1 MAIRYDAIAK
11 NGTYTKDG
19 VEKNKWVKVGV
30 VVDTKNGGLA
40 LKIEQLPVP
49 FDGWLQLAEP
59 KKKDDQ
65 QSMVTSEGVAGSST
79 MDDSSN
85 DDIPF

>member
-59 KKKDDQ
+59 KAKEQ
-65 QSMVTSEGVAGSST
+65 APSQEYAQAPSQSP
-79 MDDSSN
+79 N

>member
-1 MAIRYDAIAK
+1 MGIRYDAIAK

-59 KKKDDQ
+59 KAKEQ
-65 QSMVTSEGVAGSST
+65 APSQENTQTPSQSS
-79 MDDSSN
+79 MD

>member
-1 MAIRYDAIAK
+1 MGIRYDAIAK

-59 KKKDDQ
+59 KAKEQAPSQEYAQAPSQ
-65 QSMVTSEGVAGSST
+65 QTIS
-79 MDDSSN
+79 

>member
-1 MAIRYDAIAK
+1 MGIRYDAIAK

-59 KKKDDQ
+59 KAKEQ
-65 QSMVTSEGVAGSST
+65 APTQEYAQSQSQSP
-79 MDDSSN
+79 N

>member
-59 KKKDDQ
+59 KAKEQAPSQDYTQAPSQ
-65 QSMVTSEGVAGSST
+65 QTIA
-79 MDDSSN
+79 

>member
-1 MAIRYDAIAK
+1 MAVRYDAIAK

-59 KKKDDQ
+59 KQKNSNNSSSFKNLTIHQ
-65 QSMVTSEGVAGSST
+65 HLMMTSLFKE
-79 MDDSSN
+79 
-85 DDIPF
+85 

>member
-59 KKKDDQ
+59 KAKESVQ
-65 QSMVTSEGVAGSST
+65 ESPAPQVSE
-79 MDDSSN
+79 SN
-85 DDIPF
+85 PDDIPF

>member
-59 KKKDDQ
+59 KAKEQAPQ
-65 QSMVTSEGVAGSST
+65 QETT
-79 MDDSSN
+79 QDNTQDP
-85 DDIPF
+85 DIPF

>member
-1 MAIRYDAIAK
+1 MGIRYDAIAK

-59 KKKDDQ
+59 KAKEQ
-65 QSMVTSEGVAGSST
+65 APSQEYTQAPSQSSV
-79 MDDSSN
+79 N

>member
-59 KKKDDQ
+59 KPKEQQFNAGGLTPPKDEQ
-65 QSMVTSEGVAGSST
+65 FP
-79 MDDSSN
+79 DDV
-85 DDIPF
+85 PF

>member
-59 KKKDDQ
+59 KAKEQ
-65 QSMVTSEGVAGSST
+65 APSQENTQAPSQSS
-79 MDDSSN
+79 MD

>member
-59 KKKDDQ
+59 KAKEQSTQ
-65 QSMVTSEGVAGSST
+65 QETTQSQSQPQI
-79 MDDSSN
+79 D

>member
-59 KKKDDQ
+59 KAKEQAPQ
-65 QSMVTSEGVAGSST
+65 QETSQDNT
-79 MDDSSN
+79 QDP
-85 DDIPF
+85 DIPF

>member
-1 MAIRYDAIAK
+1 MGIKYDAIAK

-30 VVDTKNGGLA
+30 VVETKNGGLA

-59 KKKDDQ
+59 KPKEAETAQKRPTVDFN
-65 QSMVTSEGVAGSST
+65 
-79 MDDSSN
+79 DDSV
-85 DDIPF
+85 PF

>member
-59 KKKDDQ
+59 KAKESAPQ
-65 QSMVTSEGVAGSST
+65 QEAPQVSE
-79 MDDSSN
+79 SN
-85 DDIPF
+85 PDDIPF

>member
-1 MAIRYDAIAK
+1 MAVKYDAIAK
-11 NGTYTKDG
+11 NGSYTKDG
-19 VEKNKWVKVGV
+19 VEKTKWVKVGV

-59 KKKDDQ
+59 KTKEQQQQQFGAGALTPPSDD
-65 QSMVTSEGVAGSST
+65 TT
-79 MDDSSN
+79 PDDE
-85 DDIPF
+85 IPF

>member
-1 MAIRYDAIAK
+1 MGIKYDAIAK

-30 VVDTKNGGLA
+30 VVETKNGGLA

-59 KKKDDQ
+59 KPKEAESAQKRPTVDF
-65 QSMVTSEGVAGSST
+65 T
-79 MDDSSN
+79 DDSV
-85 DDIPF
+85 PF

>member
-1 MAIRYDAIAK
+1 MGIKYDAIAK

-30 VVDTKNGGLA
+30 VVETKNGGLA

-59 KKKDDQ
+59 KPKEAESYAKRPAVDL
-65 QSMVTSEGVAGSST
+65 V
-79 MDDSSN
+79 DDSV
-85 DDIPF
+85 PF

>member
-30 VVDTKNGGLA
+30 VVDTKNR
-40 LKIEQLPVP
+40 V
-49 FDGWLQLAEP
+49 
-59 KKKDDQ
+59 
-65 QSMVTSEGVAGSST
+65 
-79 MDDSSN
+79 
-85 DDIPF
+85 

>member
-1 MAIRYDAIAK
+1 MGIRYDAIAK

-40 LKIEQLPVP
+40 MKIEQLPVP
-49 FDGWLQLAEP
+49 FYGWLQLAEP
-59 KKKDDQ
+59 KAKESAVNGSTPALNNFGAIDDD
-65 QSMVTSEGVAGSST
+65 V
-79 MDDSSN
+79 
-85 DDIPF
+85 PF

>member
-59 KKKDDQ
+59 KAKESVGDLIPSVTKSIPEDD
-65 QSMVTSEGVAGSST
+65 V
-79 MDDSSN
+79 
-85 DDIPF
+85 PF

>member
-59 KKKDDQ
+59 KAKEQ
-65 QSMVTSEGVAGSST
+65 APTQEYAQAPSQSPS
-79 MDDSSN
+79 

>member
-59 KKKDDQ
+59 KAKEQ
-65 QSMVTSEGVAGSST
+65 APAQEYTQATSQSE
-79 MDDSSN
+79 SN

>member
-1 MAIRYDAIAK
+1 MAVKYDAIAK
-11 NGTYTKDG
+11 NGSYTKDG
-19 VEKNKWVKVGV
+19 VEKTKWVKVGV

-59 KKKDDQ
+59 KTKEQLQ
-65 QSMVTSEGVAGSST
+65 QQFNPQLEQESESGNAP
-79 MDDSSN
+79 N

>member
-1 MAIRYDAIAK
+1 MGIRYDAIAK

-59 KKKDDQ
+59 KAKEQ
-65 QSMVTSEGVAGSST
+65 APSQEYAQAPSQSSI
-79 MDDSSN
+79 N

>member
-59 KKKDDQ
+59 KAKEQAPSQEYTQAPSQ
-65 QSMVTSEGVAGSST
+65 QTIS
-79 MDDSSN
+79 